1 MQKELTKIQHGI
13 LNYLIELKS
22 KSTTPTLAEIA
33 KHFGYKNRS
42 TVQQHLQAIEKK
54 GFIKRNPKISRG
66 IELTFDNNY
75 FIPRPVLGEVAAGSP
90 LTIYPDSI
98 DTVDLPTIA
107 HVPNDSFL
115 LKVKGDSLKDAY
127 IFTGDIVIVNPNM
140 IAENGQFVVAV
151 LDNEAVVKRLQKK
164 GDTIELHSENPEYE
178 PIIVEKTQPNFQLV
192 GVVIGVYRTM
202 AKKVGCCYLENNFM
216 HSSQRSKHKDCREKT
231 NRKVK

>member
-1 MQKELTKIQHGI
+1 MEKTLTKIQQDI
-13 LNYLIELKS
+13 LDFLIEQRSHGLI
-22 KSTTPTLAEIA
+22 PTLAEIA

-75 FIPRPVLGEVAAGSP
+75 FIPRPILGEVAAGNP
-90 LTIYPDSI
+90 LAIYPDSI
-98 DTVDLPTIA
+98 DTVELPTIA

-127 IFTGDIVIVNPNM
+127 IFTGDIVIVNPNLE
-140 IAENGQFVVAV
+140 AENGQFVVAV
-151 LDNEAVVKRLQKK
+151 LDNEAVVKRLIKK
-164 GDTIELHSENPEYE
+164 KDVIELHSENPEYE
-178 PIIVEKTQPNFQLV
+178 PMIIESTHSNFQLV

-202 AKKVGCCYLENNFM
+202 SKKVG
-216 HSSQRSKHKDCREKT
+216 
-231 NRKVK
+231 